1 MKRMIIGITGASG
14 IIYGVRALEILRDL
28 PDVET
33 HLVMS
38 PSAARTLV
46 EETDFDLDHVKSLAS
61 YSIFRYR

>member
-33 HLVMS
+33 
-38 PSAARTLV
+38 
-46 EETDFDLDHVKSLAS
+46 
-61 YSIFRYR
+61 